1 MIKLSST
8 AGMLPRSLYVH
19 GVDIRKDNPVAFG
32 AMAEVFVGIQP
43 VNGQRVAL
51 KRVRLHDEL
60 AIKVSFCSVTSGWTT
75 DRTVLS
81 QRLLREALVWRQ
93 LRHPSI
99 LPFIGVDRET
109 FAASHQLC
117 LVSPWMRRGTVRQYI
132 QSEDYAIHRVQ
143 DLHGI
148 VCPSC

>member
-8 AGMLPRSLYVH
+8 DGMLPRSLYVH
-19 GVDIRKDNPVAFG
+19 GVDMRKDEPVEAG
-32 AMAEVFVGIQP
+32 AMADVYFGVQP
-43 VNGQRVAL
+43 ITGQRVAL
-51 KRVRLHDEL
+51 KRVRLHNESD
-60 AIKVSFCSVTSGWTT
+60 IKVKFVPVARRSSTNYVVFV
-75 DRTVLS
+75 

-99 LPFIGVDRET
+99 LPFIGVDQET
-109 FAASHQLC
+109 FATSHHWLC

-132 QSEDYAIHRVQ
+132 QSPDYSMHRSQ

-148 VCPSC
+148 V